1 MKTAFTP
8 LAKSL
13 LVPLGLTAAA
23 SATDAAIQ
31 KKSFRS
37 GTTSL
42 VIWNEET
49 NDIIKIV
56 KSVEESGLL
65 MNGVSET
72 INDESKEQERIFL
85 SKSLGTLDVSL
96 LYEIC

>member
-1 MKTAFTP
+1 MKGITRKITSEEGGFLKFLRQLLTTDLSLMKTAFTP

-42 VIWNEET
+42 VI
-49 NDIIKIV
+49 
-56 KSVEESGLL
+56 
-65 MNGVSET
+65 
-72 INDESKEQERIFL
+72 
-85 SKSLGTLDVSL
+85 
-96 LYEIC
+96 

>member
-31 KKSFRS
+31 KKSFGS

-49 NDIIKIV
+49 NDIIKN
-56 KSVEESGLL
+56 S
-65 MNGVSET
+65 
-72 INDESKEQERIFL
+72 
-85 SKSLGTLDVSL
+85 
-96 LYEIC
+96 